1 MAFELDS
8 LEQTR
13 QLIARDI
20 ETRLPG
26 TGAQTRRT
34 AAGVIA
40 FAQAGAVHG
49 LHAHIAYRE
58 RNFLPDERADAEGVE
73 RWAGLLGLWYREPT
87 YAAGSAE
94 LSGIAGALLAAGTVL
109 QSTQGVLYV
118 TLADATL
125 AGATASVTIRAQE
138 AGAAG
143 NLEPGARL
151 TLLSPTPGV
160 QSTLSVGS
168 AGLTGGADAESLD
181 GLRTRVLNRLR
192 NPPRGGSLADYKTWA
207 LDAHPAVTRAWVTEY
222 EQGAGS
228 VTVRLACDNEA
239 TPIPSQEV
247 LDAVAAYIDQ
257 RRQAGRKS
265 VYVLPPVAAE
275 VLYRI
280 QLKPDTAAIRLAV
293 EAELRDLH
301 RRTSAPGSTLL
312 LSHIREAISTA
323 AGELDHELLAP
334 QSDLTHGAGVMPVF
348 GGIEWL

>member
-1 MAFELDS
+1 MAFELYS

-13 QLIARDI
+13 QLVGSDI

-40 FAQAGAVHG
+40 YAQAGAVHG

-87 YAAGSAE
+87 KASGEAE
-94 LSGIAGALLAAGTVL
+94 LSGIAGTLLPVGTVL
-109 QSTQGVLYV
+109 QSAQGVLYA

-125 AGATASVTIRAQE
+125 VGATANVAIQAQGG
-138 AGAAG
+138 GASG
-143 NLEPGARL
+143 NLEPGTRL
-151 TLLSPTPGV
+151 TLLSPAPGI
-160 QSTLSVGS
+160 QSTLSVAS
-168 AGLTGGADAESLD
+168 EGLTGGADAESLD
-181 GLRTRVLNRLR
+181 SLRARVLNRLR
-192 NPPRGGSLADYKTWA
+192 NPPRGGSLADYRTWA
-207 LDAHPAVTRAWVTEY
+207 LAAHPAVTRAWVTEY

-239 TPIPSQEV
+239 TPIPSLDV
-247 LDAVAAYIDQ
+247 LAAVAAYIDQ

-265 VYVLPPVAAE
+265 VYVLPPVAAA

-280 QLKPDTAAIRLAV
+280 RLKPDTAAIRLAV

-312 LSHIREAISTA
+312 LSHVREAISIA
-323 AGELDHELLAP
+323 AGEFDHELLAP
-334 QSDLTHGAGVMPVF
+334 QTDLANGTGVMPIF